1 MLGEKDQMRNTLTS
15 AQRSRERVN
24 WRKIEGKINK
34 TWWPLGASGKINR
47 GINDE
52 SEASKSGNGVD
63 RDDINRNEESSA
75 SNRVSEIQQEKESPG
90 RGLETQWIQIPGL
103 LLFYCLPGFVT

>member
-1 MLGEKDQMRNTLTS
+1 M
-15 AQRSRERVN
+15 
-24 WRKIEGKINK
+24 
-34 TWWPLGASGKINR
+34 SGKINR

-63 RDDINRNEESSA
+63 RDDINRNEVSSA

-90 RGLETQWIQIPGL
+90 RGLETQ
-103 LLFYCLPGFVT
+103 